1 MYANFVQHTVHYS
14 HLFIVLQGQTN
25 QKQQEDGRWTN
36 RTHEWDKWGG
46 GGQKPL
52 AFGSSYQNTEHFAG
66 LAGFWEPFCCST
78 IKEDGQIIS
87 LVEYVLFSVL

>member
-1 MYANFVQHTVHYS
+1 MADE
-14 HLFIVLQGQTN
+14 QTELMN
-25 QKQQEDGRWTN
+25 ETN
-36 RTHEWDKWGG
+36 GKGEG

-52 AFGSSYQNTEHFAG
+52 AFGFSYQNMEHFMG